1 MKTKLAFIAST
12 ACLVLIAG
20 AAYAADTSVPGGT
33 MSTPGSEAKG
43 NPISPPDKGDNGN
56 SAQATTG
63 QNSATATTPGEE
75 SKGKPSV
82 QQ

>member
-1 MKTKLAFIAST
+1 
-12 ACLVLIAG
+12 
-20 AAYAADTSVPGGT
+20 

-43 NPISPPDKGDNGN
+43 NPIAPPDKGNNGA
-56 SAQATTG
+56 SQATIG

>member
-1 MKTKLAFIAST
+1 MKTKLALIAST
-12 ACLVLIAG
+12 ACLALIAG
-20 AAYAADTSVPGGT
+20 AAYAGDTSVPGGT
-33 MSTPGSEAKG
+33 TSTPGAEAKG
-43 NPISPPDKGDNGN
+43 NPITPPDKGTDDN

-75 SKGKPSV
+75 TKGKPAI